1 MIVMKC
7 LPTFGALVLC
17 LVCARIQADDA
28 KAEYLSDLLSDR
40 VITCTQ
46 GWGYLGIDSMVRAS
60 VRVPRPVLNLGE
72 LGLDTKAVP
81 ADQTAATLR
90 IKDKEFARGLGTH
103 ANGEMHF
110 DLRGQFKTFE
120 AEVGVQWSDGTS
132 AGSVVFQVVVD
143 GKKVFDSGVMRENDA
158 ARPVSVSVEGA
169 DELRLIVNDA
179 GDGITADCADWAD
192 ARLTRNPAT
201 AEDRTKEPV
210 DVARFAQV
218 RSWDPIAMEGTKAI
232 RSEEFPA
239 KDIAPYVEVL
249 ASADG
254 TYAVPAKGGTGC
266 IGLEWDEERCL
277 RRVEIEL
284 ASAADVGSVKN
295 VQLQYWTGE
304 SAWQGK
310 WQSAENGPEAA
321 GNRLVWRFGVDE
333 APQGTPK
340 VRWLF
345 PDAKGPITVKRISAF
360 TRSRWHTV
368 IVQIEPAIAGA
379 AKQAAIEVYNGELLN
394 SPREASRR
402 STWDGATPLVLPV
415 RASVA
420 RPCKSDRTVLRFRT
434 PREAF
439 GVAVED
445 LLTND
450 CVYVRHAGVLV
461 TRVPSPIAP
470 AEYLKR
476 IAGQP
481 STLEEVRQRPD
492 QDFRHACEA
501 IHSPVQDHH
510 GWVPMLISLACDN
523 RKFLVYRDGSIVFNE
538 YNEPDD
544 FPGESDGVHTTAAN
558 IGQWRFVP
566 TFGSGQNLQIT
577 RKLKGGW
584 LPIPVSTIA
593 DKDVTYEQTTCIVPL
608 GDAPAGMPA
617 WFRDKTMCAVE
628 YRVKNNGTEAAD
640 VRILL
645 QFKSEQDPSRT
656 VKYED
661 LEGAIVAGRGDRGL
675 AWIFRDDKSSRLMCQ
690 ADPKGITFSGTVPE
704 GGEKTCGVY
713 LPAGKI
719 DGDDLGTCAKTSTAT
734 ERVEKYWNDLLEPA
748 MQVEIP
754 DEFLG
759 NVIRASQVNC
769 MLAARNQEKSKY
781 VVPWISSVHFA
792 YPESE
797 ANSIMRGMDMTGHP
811 EFARRGLE
819 FYLKE
824 ANLAG
829 YITILVRNKA
839 AGISSGYTLVGTGEI
854 LWTLG
859 EHYQRTH
866 DQPWLRKV
874 APDVVR
880 ICQWVIRQ
888 REKTKR
894 HDAEGE
900 KVAEY
905 GLMPPGVSAD
915 WNRFAYRF
923 FNEAQWYRGL
933 EMAGRALADIGDPAG
948 PAILADAKEYRDDIV
963 RAYGKVQAKSPVV
976 RLKNGDWVP
985 ASPSLLN
992 CFGNVEDFLP
1002 SEDVNRTYVYS
1013 VEIGANHLV
1022 ANEALNPLSDDANWI
1037 VDYLEDDQFLRTNW
1051 IKDQAKADVFDWGGF
1066 AKMQPYYCR
1075 IAEIHAMRD
1084 DVKPFIRSYFNT
1096 IPALL
1101 NFEDL
1106 TFWED
1111 MISDRYASGAWNK
1124 THETGWFLAQ
1134 TRIMFVAERGDEL
1147 WLAPFVTN
1155 QWLKDGQ
1162 EVAVR
1167 NAPTRF
1173 GKVGYTITSKAA
1185 QGEIEAVVQLPEK
1198 CTAKK
1203 VVLRLRHPEG
1213 KPMKAVTV
1221 QGKPHADFDAKKE
1234 TVTLEPS
1241 DGPIT
1246 VRAAY

>member
-1 MIVMKC
+1 MFSTKC
-7 LPTFGALVLC
+7 LPAFGLLLC
-17 LVCARIQADDA
+17 LIGERGNAEDA
-28 KAEYLSDLLSDR
+28 TPEYLSDLLSDR
-40 VITCTQ
+40 MITCTQ

-81 ADQTAATLR
+81 ADQPAAKLR

-110 DLRGQFKTFE
+110 DLRGQFMTFE
-120 AEVGVQWSDGTS
+120 AEVGVQWSDGKS
-132 AGSVVFQVVVD
+132 AGSVVFQVIVD
-143 GKKVFDSGVMRENDA
+143 GKKVFDSGVMRENDPP
-158 ARPVSVSVEGA
+158 RPVSASVEGA
-169 DELRLIVNDA
+169 DELRLVVSDA
-179 GDGITADCADWAD
+179 SDGITADCADWAD
-192 ARLTRNPAT
+192 AKLTRNPAI
-201 AEDRTKEPV
+201 AEDRSNEPV
-210 DVARFAQV
+210 DVAPFARM
-218 RSWDPIAMEGTKAI
+218 RSWDPKAMEGTKAI
-232 RSEEFPA
+232 RSDEFPA
-239 KDIAPYVEVL
+239 KDIAPYDEIL
-249 ASADG
+249 TSADG
-254 TYAVPAKGGTGC
+254 TYAVPTKYGTAS
-266 IGLEWDEERCL
+266 IGLEWDEERRL
-277 RRVEIEL
+277 RSVEIEL
-284 ASAADVGSVKN
+284 PNLADVASPKN
-295 VQLQYWTGE
+295 VQLQYWVGE

-310 WQSAENGPEAA
+310 WQPANDPPETI
-321 GNRLVWRFGVDE
+321 GNQLVWSFGIDD
-333 APQGTPK
+333 APLGTPK

-345 PDAKGPITVKRISAF
+345 PDANGPITVKRISAF

-368 IVQIEPAIAGA
+368 NVRIEPATPGA
-379 AKQAAIEVYNGELLN
+379 AKPAAIEVYNGELLN
-394 SPREASRR
+394 SPRDASRR
-402 STWDGATPLVLPV
+402 STWDGATPLVLPI

-420 RPCKSDRTVLRFRT
+420 RPCKSDRTVLRLRT
-434 PREAF
+434 SAGAF

-445 LLTND
+445 LLTNE
-450 CVYVRHAGVLV
+450 CVYVRHAGVFV

-470 AEYLKR
+470 AEYLKK

-501 IHSPVQDHH
+501 IHSPVQDRHN
-510 GWVPMLISLACDN
+510 WVPMLISLACDN
-523 RKFLVYRDGSIVFNE
+523 RKFLVYRDGQIVFNE
-538 YNEPDD
+538 YNSPDD
-544 FPGESDGVHTTAAN
+544 YPGESDGVHTTAAN
-558 IGQWRFVP
+558 IGQWRFQP
-566 TFGSGQNLQIT
+566 TFGSGQGLQIA

-584 LPIPVSTIA
+584 LPIPVSTIT
-593 DKDVTYEQTTCIVPL
+593 DKNVTYEQTTCIVPL
-608 GDAPAGMPA
+608 GEVPPGKPA
-617 WFRDKTMCAVE
+617 WYREKAMCAVD
-628 YRVKNNGTEAAD
+628 YRVKNHGTESAD
-640 VRILL
+640 VRISL
-645 QFKSEQDPSRT
+645 QIKSEQEPNKT

-675 AWIFRDDKSSRLMCQ
+675 AWIFRDDKPSALMCQ
-690 ADPKGITFSGTVPE
+690 AGPKGITLSGTLPA
-704 GGEKTCGVY
+704 GGEKTCIVY
-713 LPAGKI
+713 LPAGKFEGE
-719 DGDDLGTCAKTSTAT
+719 DFDACLKTTSVT
-734 ERVEKYWNDLLEPA
+734 EHVEKYWKGLFEPA

-824 ANLAG
+824 ANPAG
-829 YITILVRNKA
+829 YITILVHNKA

-859 EHYQRTH
+859 EHYQRTR
-866 DQPWLRKV
+866 DQTWLRKV
-874 APDVVR
+874 APDVAR
-880 ICQWVIRQ
+880 ICQWVMRQ

-894 HDAEGE
+894 LDAKGE

-923 FNEAQWYRGL
+923 FNEAQWCRGL
-933 EMAGRALADIGDPAG
+933 EMAGTALADIGDPAA
-948 PAILADAKEYRDDIV
+948 PAILADAIEYRADIV
-963 RAYGKVQAKSPVV
+963 RAYGAVQANSPVV
-976 RLKNGDWVP
+976 RLKNGAWVP

-992 CFGNVEDFLP
+992 CCGNVEDFLP

-1022 ANEALNPLSDDANWI
+1022 ANEVLGPLSDDANWI

-1051 IKDQAKADVFDWGGF
+1051 IKDRATANVFDWGGF

-1084 DVKPFIRSYFNT
+1084 DVKPFIRAYFNT

-1111 MISDRYASGAWNK
+1111 MISDRFASGAWNK

-1155 QWLKDGQ
+1155 RWLKDGQ
-1162 EVAVR
+1162 KVVVR

-1173 GKVGYTITSKAA
+1173 GKVGYTIESKAA
-1185 QGEIEAVVQLPEK
+1185 RGEIEAVVQLPEK

-1203 VVLRLRHPEG
+1203 VVLRLRHPDG

-1221 QGKPHADFDAKKE
+1221 QGQPHADFDAKKE
-1234 TVTLEPS
+1234 TVSLGPC
-1241 DGPIT
+1241 DGPIA